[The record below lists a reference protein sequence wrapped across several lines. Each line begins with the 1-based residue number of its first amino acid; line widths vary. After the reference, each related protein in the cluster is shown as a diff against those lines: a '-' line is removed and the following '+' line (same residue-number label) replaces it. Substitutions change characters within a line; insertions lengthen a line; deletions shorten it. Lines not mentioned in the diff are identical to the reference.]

1 MSTIKNEKDQK
12 KVEDPINVD
21 QIELREK
28 KSKSRSRKPRG
39 SKTTSQTK
47 NSVAPRVP
55 PKDTDRR
62 NNIIIVRQSLRFKTL
77 VIKVKNILKNQF
89 DSVELHAVDDQ
100 SFLTISLVT
109 QCLMKY
115 KYVTMARLKTKT
127 VQTRTDIGNNFAGK
141 DADDYDADPRIILQ
155 PKLVVHLKKT
165 PEFDTIYDD
174 FEAIYKKVAEE
185 HKDEIEIHDANV
197 KEDPPAE

>member
-1 MSTIKNEKDQK
+1 M
-12 KVEDPINVD
+12 EDPVSVD
-21 QIELREK
+21 QIELQEQ
-28 KSKSRSRKPRG
+28 KSKSRSRKPRS
-39 SKTTSQTK
+39 SKTTSQPK
-47 NSVAPRVP
+47 NPDAPSRVP

-89 DSVELHAVDDQ
+89 DTVELHAVDDQ

-115 KYVTMARLKTKT
+115 KYVTLARLKTKT

-165 PEFDTIYDD
+165 PDFDAIYDD
-174 FEAIYKKVAEE
+174 FEAIYQKVAAE

-197 KEDPPAE
+197 KEENPAE

>member
-1 MSTIKNEKDQK
+1 MDE
-12 KVEDPINVD
+12 
-21 QIELREK
+21 IELQEK
-28 KSKSRSRKPRG
+28 KSRSRKPRS
-39 SKTTSQTK
+39 SKTTDPRPK
-47 NSVAPRVP
+47 NSFAPPSRVP

-89 DSVELHAVDDQ
+89 DTVELHAVDDQ

-115 KYVTMARLKTKT
+115 KYVTLARLKTKT

-165 PEFDTIYDD
+165 SDFDAIYDD
-174 FEAIYKKVAEE
+174 FEAIYQKVAAE

-197 KEDPPAE
+197 KEENPAAE